1 MALKI
6 KFKTFSLIIVAFLTF
21 ISYGQNQPLLIPS
34 NINLPK
40 DTIVSN
46 NLIKSLNGFLSQ
58 KENENKTNTYVLK
71 GDLLETSILLDEMK
85 EIEKSGKYKDDNF
98 FKGYL
103 NNVVALDENNFLI
116 QFSYIGINEN
126 APILRAVFEVLAKQ
140 KEGVFYFLSPLK
152 RNTISWKVQKIGN
165 ITFHYKNTLNQKI
178 AKKYVKSVALLD
190 VKLQPQNNKIEWYGC
205 TDVPEILN
213 NIGVAY
219 KLDYNAEQSSTFSAF
234 ENSTC
239 LLVDG
244 SQNEHFDSFDPHDLW
259 HDRLRNVYPRN
270 ITSQPVD
277 EGCAYLYGGSWGIS
291 WQQIL
296 KIFKDKV
303 ASNPKTDWLEQAL
316 YETGQ
321 INFGESKQ
329 KHLMADYVVN
339 ALLVQKIEKEKGF
352 NAVVELL
359 CSGQNR
365 KGGNENYF
373 KVLEKLTGI
382 TKANFNESVWALIE
396 QSK

>member
-1 MALKI
+1 MTLKHI
-6 KFKTFSLIIVAFLTF
+6 FTNTLFLLSTIIFSQNHPLI
-21 ISYGQNQPLLIPS
+21 IPS

-40 DTIVSN
+40 DTIVSS
-46 NLIKSLNGFLSQ
+46 NLIQSLNGFLSQ
-58 KENENKTNTYVLK
+58 KENENKTNTYVLSQ
-71 GDLLETSILLDEMK
+71 DLLETSVLLDEMK
-85 EIEKSGKYKDDNF
+85 GVEKSRKYKDDHF

-103 NNVVALDENNFLI
+103 NNVVTFDENNFLI

-126 APILRAVFEVLAKQ
+126 ASILRASFEVLAK
-140 KEGVFYFLSPLK
+140 KIEGVFYFLSPLK
-152 RNTISWKVQKIGN
+152 RNTISWKAQKFGN
-165 ITFHYKNTLNQKI
+165 ITLHYKNTLNQNI
-178 AKKYVKSVALLD
+178 AKEYVKSVALLD
-190 VKLQPQNNKIEWYGC
+190 AKLQPQNNKIEWYGC
-205 TDVPEILN
+205 ADVPEILN
-213 NIGVAY
+213 SIGVAY

-259 HDRLRNVYPRN
+259 HDRLHNVYARS
-270 ITSQPVD
+270 IISQSVD

-291 WQQIL
+291 WKQIL

-303 ASNPKTDWLEQAL
+303 ASNPKTNWLEQAL
-316 YETGQ
+316 YETDQ

-359 CSGQNR
+359 CSGQNK

-373 KVLEKLTGI
+373 KILEKLTGI